1 MTHTHKHTHTEGQRD
16 IEKENTKEFIKY
28 LKSLDEKQQIGL
40 HLTIEGLKVLSEQQ
54 KKRHENR

>member
-1 MTHTHKHTHTEGQRD
+1 VTG
-16 IEKENTKEFIKY
+16 EKENTKEFIKY

>member
-1 MTHTHKHTHTEGQRD
+1 MTG
-16 IEKENTKEFIKY
+16 EKENTKEFIKY

-40 HLTIEGLKVLSEQQ
+40 NLTIEGLKVLSEQQ